1 MTDMRFILLLCSLAA
16 APLAGAAPQRVVTAG
31 GTVTEI
37 VYALGQGSRI
47 VGADVSSVYPA
58 EASSKPSVGYVRQ
71 LSAEGVLSLNPEVLL
86 TTVDAGPP
94 AVLEQIKAAGVRV
107 EIVPAGSDWD
117 AAKARIRF
125 VADLLGIPDK
135 SKELEARLD
144 ASKTRIDQNRQ
155 KRTAPPKVLF
165 IYARGAGT
173 VAVSGTGTEAD
184 AIIGLAGGVNAVT
197 AYPGYRPFTAEAL
210 AAAQP
215 DLILLTSRGLESMG
229 GKKGLAALPG
239 LSEVMKTTKVESMDD
254 LLLLG
259 FGPRLGEAVETLE
272 ALLPVR

>member
-1 MTDMRFILLLCSLAA
+1 MTGMRFILLLCSLAA
-16 APLAGAAPQRVVTAG
+16 APLVAAPQRVVTAG

-37 VYALGQGSRI
+37 VYALGQGSRV

-58 EASSKPSVGYVRQ
+58 EAQSRPSVGYVRQ
-71 LSAEGVLSLNPEVLL
+71 LSAEGVLSLAPEVLI
-86 TTVDAGPP
+86 TTADAGPP

-107 EIVPAGSDWD
+107 EVVPAGNDWE

-125 VADLLGIPDK
+125 VAGVLGVSDRA
-135 SKELEARLD
+135 KELEARLD
-144 ASKTRIDQNRQ
+144 ASKARVDQNRQ
-155 KRTAPPKVLF
+155 KRSSPPRVLF

-184 AIIGLAGGVNAVT
+184 AIIALAGGSNAVT
-197 AYPGYRPFTAEAL
+197 AYQGYRPFTAEAL
-210 AAAQP
+210 AAAKP
-215 DLILLTSRGLESMG
+215 DLILLTSRGLESLG
-229 GKKGLAALPG
+229 GTKGLAALPG
-239 LSEVMKTTKVESMDD
+239 LSEAVKTAKVESMDD

-272 ALLPVR
+272 ARLPGR

>member
-16 APLAGAAPQRVVTAG
+16 PAWAAPQRVVTAG

-37 VYALGQGSRI
+37 VYALGQGSRL
-47 VGADVSSVYPA
+47 VGADVSSVYPP
-58 EASSKPSVGYVRQ
+58 EAQAKPSVGYVRQ
-71 LSAEGVLSLNPEVLL
+71 LSAEGVLSLNPAVLL
-86 TTVDAGPP
+86 TTADAGPP

-107 EIVPAGSDWD
+107 EVVPAGNDWG

-125 VADLLGIPDK
+125 VAAVLGVPDRAK
-135 SKELEARLD
+135 ALEARLD
-144 ASKTRIDQNRQ
+144 ASKARVEQNRL
-155 KRTAPPKVLF
+155 KRASPPKVLF

-184 AIIGLAGGVNAVT
+184 AIIALAGGANAVT
-197 AYPGYRPFTAEAL
+197 AYQGYRPFTAEAL
-210 AAAQP
+210 AAAKP
-215 DLILLTSRGLESMG
+215 DLILLTSRGLESLG

-239 LSEVMKTTKVESMDD
+239 LSEAMKTARVESLDD

-259 FGPRLGEAVETLE
+259 FGPRLGDAVEALE
-272 ALLPVR
+272 ALLPGR